1 MSHPSLNSSMV
12 KLLERDNENASSKCF
27 NWQWLLVGK
36 MYRCML
42 VKQPLR
48 KVHLGLTKLLPA
60 FPACW
65 WYNLGQLTMNSGLE
79 NPQALLSLGK
89 KTRHACTLDEER
101 VTSRRSNISIES
113 WSKNPFP
120 ESFIRATKKAISNMI
135 RFKCSERVFRQRLRL
150 KEKQE
155 QQGRRKEGWM
165 RRFLAWH
172 HPHSL
177 HQDHHWPTQDQISY
191 RNEHWECQMLFAM
204 GPSKLSNPQAAYF

>member
-1 MSHPSLNSSMV
+1 
-12 KLLERDNENASSKCF
+12 
-27 NWQWLLVGK
+27 

-135 RFKCSERVFRQRLRL
+135 RFKCSERVFGQRLRL
-150 KEKQE
+150 EEKQE
-155 QQGRRKEGWM
+155 QQGRRRKEGWM
-165 RRFLAWH
+165 SGREG
-172 HPHSL
+172 SQCL
-177 HQDHHWPTQDQISY
+177 HQNQRKPTQDQPTN
-191 RNEHWECQMLFAM
+191 RNEYGDFHQILLLVDCRVNLENLKQLTF
-204 GPSKLSNPQAAYF
+204 KF